1 VLVGGLVLVLGSAA
15 PAQAIPGPKLCDTS
29 KPPTPE
35 MAGTGMESML
45 NSDTVTPA
53 QFLELHTSPN
63 TLFGRYG
70 GAGVHWH
77 TFGLSCFDFNNPG
90 NNWFANGILGFSK
103 SLASTSQDLLHVAF
117 DPGLLDPLNAVV
129 DRAVGA
135 MRDALYLEWMIPII
149 SLGALWAAWVG
160 LGRRQGTQ
168 VVESAVWIVGV
179 IAVSLWLFAYP
190 STVLTGA
197 DDIVT
202 SINQDLYTGF
212 SGAVGQGTT
221 PSDASDATWRVLV
234 YEPWLVG
241 EFGTS
246 DPNSP
251 TVKRFGER
259 LLAAQAYS
267 YDEVARIRQDPKQ
280 ADPGVGGSI
289 AARKADDFKRLAK
302 ELKQTD
308 PAAYQYFSGLH
319 SEQRNRTAFVA
330 LIAGLFV
337 AGVQLLFAFFAVVL
351 RVGSLLFMF
360 GSVLILL
367 LGIHPGAGRRAA
379 IRWLNLFLGLV
390 ACRIGLAFMLG
401 VQIVVT
407 GIVLQSRTTIGWDR
421 AMILII
427 ALSVALIVF
436 RRPFLR
442 MFSQLGVGGEGG
454 ALESFEG
461 GRAQPLRSAMRLF
474 LLWRGLKALG
484 YLGRTARASETVA
497 DRTATEPT
505 ATPQQQQPPEHLTV
519 VITRVPPAP
528 AGQLGG
534 APPALGPWRP
544 DGPGP
549 DGGGGRPGG
558 GGDGG
563 GGPGP
568 AGSGPAPHWTVWRS
582 DTGGS
587 PGGAPTPTGGQ
598 GPSPAPAG
606 PTRMWTAPASAS
618 RVKTAAPAGPDPARS
633 STPSS
638 PAPPPRPPT
647 PPPAGPTRTG
657 GGSP

>member
-1 VLVGGLVLVLGSAA
+1 VLVGGLVLLPAA
-15 PAQAIPGPKLCDTS
+15 PARAIPGPKLCDTS

-35 MAGTGMESML
+35 MAGAGMESML

-77 TFGLSCFDFNNPG
+77 TFALSCFDFNNPG

-103 SLASTSQDLLHVAF
+103 SLASTSQDLLHIAF
-117 DPGLLDPLNAVV
+117 DPGLLDPFNAVV

-135 MRDALYLEWMIPII
+135 LRDALYLEWMIPII
-149 SLGALWAAWVG
+149 SVGALWAAWMG
-160 LGRRQGTQ
+160 LGRRQAVQ
-168 VVESAVWIVGV
+168 VVESTVWIVGV
-179 IAVSLWLFAYP
+179 IAASLWLFAYP

-197 DDIVT
+197 DDLVT
-202 SINQDLYTGF
+202 SINQDMYTAF
-212 SGAVGQGTT
+212 SGAVGQGNTT
-221 PSDASDATWRVLV
+221 SDASDATWRVLV

-246 DPNSP
+246 DPANPS
-251 TVKRFGER
+251 VKRFGER

-308 PAAYQYFSGLH
+308 PAAYQHFSGLH
-319 SEQRNRTAFVA
+319 SEERNRVAFVA

-337 AGVQLLFAFFAVVL
+337 SGVQLLFAFFAVVL
-351 RVGSLLFMF
+351 RVGALLFMF

-401 VQIVVT
+401 VQILVT
-407 GIVLQSRTTIGWDR
+407 GLVLQSRTTIGWDR

-427 ALSVALIVF
+427 ALSVAIIIF

-442 MFSQLGVGGEGG
+442 MFSQLSVGGEGG

-461 GRAQPLRSAMRLF
+461 GRARPIANAMKLF
-474 LLWRGLKALG
+474 FLWRGLR
-484 YLGRTARASETVA
+484 YLRRNAVASEAVA
-497 DRTATEPT
+497 ERTATEP
-505 ATPQQQQPPEHLTV
+505 AAPQQQDQPPEHLTV

-534 APPALGPWRP
+534 GPLTLGPWRP

-549 DGGGGRPGG
+549 GG
-558 GGDGG
+558 GG
-563 GGPGP
+563 GGPGGGGGGGGSGAGP
-568 AGSGPAPHWTVWRS
+568 PGSGPAPQWTIWRP

-587 PGGAPTPTGGQ
+587 PGASPAPTGQ

-606 PTRMWTAPASAS
+606 PTRTWTAPASAS
-618 RVKTAAPAGPDPARS
+618 RVKASAPADPAPPPS
-633 STPSS
+633 STPT
-638 PAPPPRPPT
+638 APPPRPT
-647 PPPAGPTRTG
+647 PPAGPTRTG
-657 GGSP
+657 GDA